1 MPISTKSAVSS
12 VQQSTSKEWEKLKYF
27 AARFAWRRRNR
38 MTPSYKHTW
47 GDWFEQKYNQ
57 SLSAYADEIKKQK
70 NVGSGA

>member
-1 MPISTKSAVSS
+1 
-12 VQQSTSKEWEKLKYF
+12 
-27 AARFAWRRRNR
+27 